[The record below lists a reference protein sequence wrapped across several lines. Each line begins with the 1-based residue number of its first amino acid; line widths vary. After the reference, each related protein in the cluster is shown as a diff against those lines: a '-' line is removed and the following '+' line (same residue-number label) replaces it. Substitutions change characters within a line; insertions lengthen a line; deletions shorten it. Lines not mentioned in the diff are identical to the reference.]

1 MDRFVSLSSTMHD
14 HICPSV
20 VRDLGNRMT
29 HVASIGQGCVE
40 HAICSQ
46 DSCSSCRTSQHLV
59 VYPLCISTE
68 HRDLST
74 HAYVEGAGAIAERW
88 ACASLRST
96 PSDWIIVAK
105 GSDVFVELQHC

>member
-40 HAICSQ
+40 HAICRQ
-46 DSCSSCRTSQHLV
+46 DSCSSYRIFQYLV
-59 VYPLCISTE
+59 VYSLCISTE
-68 HRDLST
+68 HEDLFT
-74 HAYVEGAGAIAERW
+74 YAYVESTGAIAERW
-88 ACASLRST
+88 ACASLRSQ
-96 PSDWIIVAK
+96 PSDWMIVAK
-105 GSDVFVELQHC
+105 GVVTCL